1 MLLAVQA
8 AEAVEVVEAAEA
20 AGWDQASRLD
30 FGPQKRL
37 WLERAGQ
44 GQPARETEETSPRS
58 LLARTSE
65 AQSVATEEWAKLA
78 VRRLPQL
85 FPLALGREA
94 AASA

>member
-37 WLERAGQ
+37 WLERA